1 MRATRNFLAGAVLV
15 LALAA
20 FAAAAYVSGLF
31 IWSTWNGTG
40 THSSSSGAFKMFI
53 TLLAG
58 LFPFLCLGILASVSE
73 WLRRDRGA

>member
-1 MRATRNFLAGAVLV
+1 MRSKRNALAGFILV

-31 IWSTWNGTG
+31 IWGTWNGTG
-40 THSSSSGAFKMFI
+40 TQSSSFWAFKILI

-58 LFPFLCLGILASVSE
+58 IFPFLCLGILASISE
-73 WLRRDRGA
+73 WLRRD

>member
-1 MRATRNFLAGAVLV
+1 MRAIRNVLAGFILV

-40 THSSSSGAFKMFI
+40 TQSSSFWALKIFI

-58 LFPFLCLGILASVSE
+58 LFPFLCLGILASISE
-73 WLRRDRGA
+73 WVRRE

>member
-1 MRATRNFLAGAVLV
+1 MRSKRNALAGFILV

-20 FAAAAYVSGLF
+20 FAAAAYASGLF

-40 THSSSSGAFKMFI
+40 TQSNSLPAFKVLI

-58 LFPFLCLGILASVSE
+58 IFPFLCLGILASISE
-73 WLRRDRGA
+73 WVRRE